1 LFFVAPYEAGD
12 TPGKKAHKSFQ
23 FSDMRTLKLFL
34 YILLAYVISPDMA
47 FPRQCLVFRPP
58 VDFGRLQIIIWVHA
72 FMSDFNGDDQIDFD
86 DFFLFADVFG
96 QDIGEKEE
104 RERFDFDGDGRIF
117 YDDFLA
123 FADSFG
129 RLVGTALKDRVVHL
143 TPDRISIGTFD
154 TTRVSPT
161 LRCIFTQLRASK
173 SAGYYYSSRS
183 LKEAGQPFA
192 NVFIT
197 ADSDSVINTLKTKWS
212 VSGPDEEGR
221 YTADLPFGTI
231 AELSLNRD
239 IVKIEDSNDIQKKP
253 GERTLY
259 KRSGEVAPR

>member
-1 LFFVAPYEAGD
+1 MWTAKFFLCV
-12 TPGKKAHKSFQ
+12 
-23 FSDMRTLKLFL
+23 
-34 YILLAYVISPDMA
+34 LLTCAVSPDMA
-47 FPRQCLVFRPP
+47 LARQCLVLRPP
-58 VDFGRLQIIIWVHA
+58 VDFDQLQIIGRVHA
-72 FMSDFNGDDQIDFD
+72 FMADFNGDDRVYFD

-96 QDIGEKEE
+96 REIGEREE

-117 YDDFLA
+117 YEDFFI

-129 RLVGTALKDRVVHL
+129 RTIGAELKDRVVRL
-143 TPDRISIGTFD
+143 TPDKISVGTLD

-192 NVFIT
+192 SVRIT
-197 ADSDSVINTLKTKWS
+197 VAGDSLINALKVKWT
-212 VSGPDEEGR
+212 VSGPDKEGR
-221 YTADLPFGTI
+221 YTVDLPFGGI

-239 IVKIEDSNDIQKKP
+239 VIKIEHPIDIPPKP
-253 GERTLY
+253 GERIQY
-259 KRSGEVAPR
+259 RD